1 MPLVG
6 PAYLAHTLRSDHKP
20 EDDIERLIMGASIDS
35 YSLPTFKHGL
45 LNYDWAPKLHVGP
58 LDKKMFNKGV
68 NKFSGLLELD
78 LDAEQLKRKRAAEA
92 LHKKKKEKK
101 EKKEKLEKREL
112 ERQRLKEVKQKERE
126 TRKRYPKSGRR

>member
-20 EDDIERLIMGASIDS
+20 EDTIERLELDSESASTKS

-101 EKKEKLEKREL
+101 EKLEKREL